1 MTNIALLKSSPTGN
15 TNDVP
20 AAVAADASGDT
31 LALPAYADARRA
43 SRVGLWALAIGFGGF
58 LLWASFAPLD
68 EGVAAPGQVSIE
80 THRKPV
86 QHLTGGIVKEVLVH
100 EGQQVKE
107 DQVLIRLDPATT
119 KANFEQSRQK
129 YLTLRAMEGRLLAEQ
144 TRSSKITFHPDLIQ
158 ESKDP
163 MIKAL
168 MTTQEQLLA
177 ARQSNLNA
185 DLQSL
190 RQQIEGQQQSVQAY
204 QSMIESRK
212 TQLSLLK
219 EELKNTRDL
228 VADGYAP
235 RARQWELER
244 NVADVS
250 AAMSDLQGNI
260 LRSLASI
267 GDLRSRLISR
277 EQEYRKDV
285 EQQMADVKSQVQAEA
300 ERFRALGNDLQ
311 RVDIKSPAT
320 GQVVGLAFQTPGGVI
335 QPAQK
340 LMDIVPSDEPLLLE
354 SKVPPNFIDRVHA
367 GLPVDIRFN
376 SFAHSPT
383 LVVDGKVLSVSKDLI
398 VDPNNPNVAYYLARV
413 AVTPE
418 GMRKLG
424 NRQLQAGMPTEM
436 IFRTGERSL
445 LNYLLGPLYKR
456 MAASM
461 KEA

>member
-1 MTNIALLKSSPTGN
+1 
-15 TNDVP
+15 
-20 AAVAADASGDT
+20 
-31 LALPAYADARRA
+31 
-43 SRVGLWALAIGFGGF
+43 
-58 LLWASFAPLD
+58 
-68 EGVAAPGQVSIE
+68 
-80 THRKPV
+80 
-86 QHLTGGIVKEVLVH
+86 
-100 EGQQVKE
+100 
-107 DQVLIRLDPATT
+107 
-119 KANFEQSRQK
+119 
-129 YLTLRAMEGRLLAEQ
+129 
-144 TRSSKITFHPDLIQ
+144 
-158 ESKDP
+158 
-163 MIKAL
+163 

-190 RQQIEGQQQSVQAY
+190 RQQMDGQQQSVQAY

-212 TQLSLLK
+212 TQLSLLR

-260 LRSLASI
+260 VRTVASI
-267 GDLRSRLISR
+267 GDLRSRLVSR

-285 EQQMADVKSQVQAEA
+285 EQQMADVKSQVQSEA
-300 ERFRALGNDLQ
+300 ERFAALRNDLE
-311 RVDIKSPAT
+311 RIDIKSPAT
-320 GQVVGLAFQTPGGVI
+320 GQVVGLAVQTPGGVV

-354 SKVPPNFIDRVHA
+354 AKVQPNFIDRVHA
-367 GLPVDIRFN
+367 GLPVDVRFN

-398 VDPNNPNVAYYLARV
+398 TDPGNPNVPPYYLARV
-413 AVTPE
+413 EVTPA
-418 GMRKLG
+418 GKQKLG
-424 NRQLQAGMPTEM
+424 TRQLQAGMPTEM

-456 MAASM
+456 MSASM

>member
-1 MTNIALLKSSPTGN
+1 MANLALLKSAPSGT
-15 TNDVP
+15 TNDMP
-20 AAVAADASGDT
+20 AALADAPPDT
-31 LALPAYADARRA
+31 LPVTGYADTRRA

-68 EGVAAPGQVSIE
+68 EGVAAPGLVSID

-86 QHLTGGIVKEVLVH
+86 QHLTGGIVKEVLVR

-107 DQVLIRLDPATT
+107 DQVLVRLDPATS

-129 YLTLRAMEGRLLAEQ
+129 YMTLRAMEGRLVAEQ
-144 TRSSKITFHPDLIQ
+144 TRSGKITFHPDLVQ
-158 ESKDP
+158 ESGDP
-163 MIKAL
+163 MIKSL

-177 ARQSNLNA
+177 ARQANLGA

-204 QSMIESRK
+204 KSMIESRK
-212 TQLSLLK
+212 TQLSLLT
-219 EELKNTRDL
+219 EELRNTRGL
-228 VADGYAP
+228 VSEGYAP
-235 RARQWELER
+235 RTRQWELER

-250 AAMSDLQGNI
+250 AALSDLQGNI
-260 LRSLASI
+260 LRTLASV
-267 GDLRSRLISR
+267 GDLRSRLVSR
-277 EQEYRKDV
+277 EQDYRKEI

-300 ERFRALGNDLQ
+300 ERYRALRDDLA
-311 RVDIKSPAT
+311 RIEIKSPAA
-320 GQVVGLAFQTPGGVI
+320 GQVVGLAVQTPGGVI

-354 SKVPPNFIDRVHA
+354 AKVQPNFIDRVHA

-398 VDPNNPNVAYYLARV
+398 TDPNNPNMAYYLARV
-413 AVTPE
+413 QVTPE
-418 GMRKLG
+418 GMHKLG
-424 NRQLQAGMPTEM
+424 PRQLQAGMPTEM

-456 MAASM
+456 MSASM